1 MYALFRAFV
10 LALLGLAFAA
20 FGLIH
25 AFGTY
30 PSPDVFARFAEALP
44 TVKAV
49 LSFAFGVIVALVGAV
64 LLAPFLLRLRRGRQ
78 RPPRPIDPAA
88 APASPSP
95 LGPFADHRSSHSR
108 ASQQRREEPYDEE
121 MDEDLTYQEYAE
133 AEQAARYDERYGG
146 RNGNRYPRAGGD
158 HGDRRWASSRRG

>member
-1 MYALFRAFV
+1 MYSLFRAFV

-25 AFGTY
+25 AFGSY
-30 PSPDVFARFAEALP
+30 PSADVFARFAEALP

-64 LLAPFLLRLRRGRQ
+64 LLAPPLLRLRRGRR

-88 APASPSP
+88 APASPS
-95 LGPFADHRSSHSR
+95 FADHRTLRSR

-121 MDEDLTYQEYAE
+121 LDEDLTYQYAE

-146 RNGNRYPRAGGD
+146 RNGNRYPRAGG
-158 HGDRRWASSRRG
+158 GSRRG